1 MKKTI
6 AIGALIIGF
15 LMPHTVL
22 AQNKTEQ
29 TADGIKS
36 SVSVDSEV
44 SEDSAQLNPAAD
56 SLFNEA
62 PARIECTNSDDGWM
76 YTSFLDV
83 LNDVVDA
90 MIPISICV
98 ILPLAIVFMV
108 FYFRRKHEQERT
120 RLIEKMIEKDMDVSA
135 FIKAEK
141 AGADDNDGGKDTTG
155 NFIKMLAWGL
165 VLLCGGICVV
175 IYQISS
181 KEYNYGGNITIL
193 GWIASGIG
201 LALTITALV
210 WRHAIRKDASLAVKQ
225 D

>member
-6 AIGALIIGF
+6 AIGALILGF
-15 LMPHTVL
+15 LMPHTVM
-22 AQNKTEQ
+22 AQNETEQ
-29 TADGIKS
+29 TADELQT
-36 SVSVDSEV
+36 SVSADISVA
-44 SEDSAQLNPAAD
+44 EDTLDEAEASD
-56 SLFNEA
+56 SLYDESEA
-62 PARIECTNSDDGWM
+62 DFYAERDNGWM
-76 YTSFLDV
+76 KNSFYDV
-83 LNDVVDA
+83 LSDSVDA

-141 AGADDNDGGKDTTG
+141 AGADNNDGGKDTTG

-181 KEYNYGGNITIL
+181 NEYNYGGNITIL

-210 WRHAIRKDASLAVKQ
+210 WRHAIRKDASQAVKQ

>member
-6 AIGALIIGF
+6 AIGALILGF

-22 AQNKTEQ
+22 AQNNAEQ
-29 TADGIKS
+29 MADGIKS
-36 SVSVDSEV
+36 SVCVDSEV

-62 PARIECTNSDDGWM
+62 PARIEGTNSDDGRM
-76 YTSFLDV
+76 YTYFLDV
-83 LNDVVDA
+83 LNDAVDA

-108 FYFRRKHEQERT
+108 FYFRRKREQERT

-141 AGADDNDGGKDTTG
+141 AGADNNDGGKDTTG

-165 VLLCGGICVV
+165 VLLFGGIFVC
-175 IYQISS
+175 IYQLNTG
-181 KEYNYGGNITIL
+181 EYHFDGNVTMLATIA
-193 GWIASGIG
+193 GGIG

-210 WRHAIRKDASLAVKQ
+210 WRHALRKDESQAVKQ

>member
-6 AIGALIIGF
+6 AIGALILGF

-22 AQNKTEQ
+22 AQNKAEQ
-29 TADGIKS
+29 TADGLQP
-36 SVSVDSEV
+36 SVSVYYDV
-44 SEDSAQLNPAAD
+44 TEDTLDEAEASD
-56 SLFNEA
+56 SLYDENDEDFSEA
-62 PARIECTNSDDGWM
+62 DLHYWM
-76 YTSFLDV
+76 KTSTYDMIGDV
-83 LNDVVDA
+83 IDA

-108 FYFRRKHEQERT
+108 FYFRRKREQERA

-181 KEYNYGGNITIL
+181 NEYNYGGNITIL

-201 LALTITALV
+201 LALTTTALV
-210 WRHAIRKDASLAVKQ
+210 WRHAIRKDASQAVKQ

>member
-6 AIGALIIGF
+6 AIGALILGF
-15 LMPHTVL
+15 LMPNTVL
-22 AQNKTEQ
+22 AQNKAEQ
-29 TADGIKS
+29 TADGLQP
-36 SVSVDSEV
+36 SVSVYNDVTEDTLDEAEASGSLYDENDADF
-44 SEDSAQLNPAAD
+44 SEDDLHDWMKTSTYD
-56 SLFNEA
+56 
-62 PARIECTNSDDGWM
+62 IIDD
-76 YTSFLDV
+76 V
-83 LNDVVDA
+83 IDA

-108 FYFRRKHEQERT
+108 FYFRRKREQERT

-181 KEYNYGGNITIL
+181 NEYNYGGNITIL

-210 WRHAIRKDASLAVKQ
+210 WRHAIRKDASQAVKQ

>member
-6 AIGALIIGF
+6 AIGALILGF

-22 AQNKTEQ
+22 AQNETEQ
-29 TADGIKS
+29 TADELQT
-36 SVSVDSEV
+36 SVSADISVA
-44 SEDSAQLNPAAD
+44 EDTLDEAEASD
-56 SLFNEA
+56 SLYDESEA
-62 PARIECTNSDDGWM
+62 DFYAERDNGRM
-76 YTSFLDV
+76 YTYFLDV
-83 LNDVVDA
+83 LNDAVDA

-120 RLIEKMIEKDMDVSA
+120 RLIEKMIEKDKDVSA

-181 KEYNYGGNITIL
+181 NEYNYGGNITIL

>member
-6 AIGALIIGF
+6 AIGALILGF
-15 LMPHTVL
+15 LMPHTVM
-22 AQNKTEQ
+22 AQNKAEQ
-29 TADGIKS
+29 TADELQT
-36 SVSVDSEV
+36 SVSADISVA
-44 SEDSAQLNPAAD
+44 EDTLDEAEASD
-56 SLFNEA
+56 SLYDENDADFSEENLHDWMKTSTYD
-62 PARIECTNSDDGWM
+62 IIDD
-76 YTSFLDV
+76 V
-83 LNDVVDA
+83 IDA

-108 FYFRRKHEQERT
+108 FYFRRKREQERA

-165 VLLCGGICVV
+165 VLLFGGICLV
-175 IYQISS
+175 IYQISNN
-181 KEYNYGGNITIL
+181 EYNYGGNITIL

-210 WRHAIRKDASLAVKQ
+210 WRHAIRKDASQAVKQ

>member
-6 AIGALIIGF
+6 AIGALILGF
-15 LMPHTVL
+15 LMPNTVL
-22 AQNKTEQ
+22 AQNKAEQ
-29 TADGIKS
+29 TADGLQP
-36 SVSVDSEV
+36 SVSVYNDVTEDTLDEAEASGSLYDENDADF
-44 SEDSAQLNPAAD
+44 SEDDLHDWMKTSTYD
-56 SLFNEA
+56 
-62 PARIECTNSDDGWM
+62 IIDD
-76 YTSFLDV
+76 V
-83 LNDVVDA
+83 IDA

-108 FYFRRKHEQERT
+108 FYFRRKREQERT

-141 AGADDNDGGKDTTG
+141 AGADDNEGGSNTTT

-165 VLLCGGICVV
+165 VLLFGGICIV
-175 IYQISS
+175 IYQISNN
-181 KEYNYGGNITIL
+181 EYNYGGNITIW

-210 WRHAIRKDASLAVKQ
+210 WRHAIRKDASQAVKQ

>member
-6 AIGALIIGF
+6 AIGALILGF

-22 AQNKTEQ
+22 AQNKAEQ
-29 TADGIKS
+29 TADELQT
-36 SVSVDSEV
+36 SVSADISVAEDTLDEAEASGSLYDENDEDF
-44 SEDSAQLNPAAD
+44 SEDDLHDWMKTSTYD
-56 SLFNEA
+56 
-62 PARIECTNSDDGWM
+62 IIDD
-76 YTSFLDV
+76 V
-83 LNDVVDA
+83 IDA

-108 FYFRRKHEQERT
+108 FYFRRKREQERA

-141 AGADDNDGGKDTTG
+141 AGADDNEGGSNTTT

-165 VLLCGGICVV
+165 VLLFGGICIV
-175 IYQISS
+175 IYQISNN
-181 KEYNYGGNITIL
+181 EYNYGGNITIM

-210 WRHAIRKDASLAVKQ
+210 WRHAIRKDASQAVKQ

>member
-6 AIGALIIGF
+6 AIGTLILGF
-15 LMPHTVL
+15 LMPHTVM
-22 AQNKTEQ
+22 AQNKAEQ
-29 TADGIKS
+29 TADELQT
-36 SVSVDSEV
+36 SVSADISAA
-44 SEDSAQLNPAAD
+44 EDTLDEAEASD
-56 SLFNEA
+56 SLYDESEA
-62 PARIECTNSDDGWM
+62 DFYAERDNGWM
-76 YTSFLDV
+76 KNSFYDV
-83 LNDVVDA
+83 LSDSVDA

-141 AGADDNDGGKDTTG
+141 AGADNNDGGKDTTG

-175 IYQISS
+175 IYQLYTG
-181 KEYNYGGNITIL
+181 EYHFDGNVTMLATIA
-193 GWIASGIG
+193 GGIG

-210 WRHAIRKDASLAVKQ
+210 WRHAIRKDASPAVKQ

>member
-6 AIGALIIGF
+6 AIGALILGF
-15 LMPHTVL
+15 LMPHTVM
-22 AQNKTEQ
+22 AQNETEQ
-29 TADGIKS
+29 TADELQT
-36 SVSVDSEV
+36 SVSADISVA
-44 SEDSAQLNPAAD
+44 EDTLDEAEASD
-56 SLFNEA
+56 SLYDESEA
-62 PARIECTNSDDGWM
+62 DFYAERDNGWM
-76 YTSFLDV
+76 KNSFYDV
-83 LNDVVDA
+83 LSDSVDA

-141 AGADDNDGGKDTTG
+141 AGADNNDGGKDTTG

-165 VLLCGGICVV
+165 VLLFGGIFVC
-175 IYQISS
+175 IYQLNTG
-181 KEYNYGGNITIL
+181 EYHFDGNVTMLATIA
-193 GWIASGIG
+193 GGIG

-210 WRHAIRKDASLAVKQ
+210 WRHAIRKDASPAVKQ